1 MQGEPTRRSVIV
13 CVFGACLAMVLG
25 SPGFAQSGGFVQR
38 SAAKKPL
45 SDAYRAAAALPVRS
59 ADPHAG
65 YSRAQFG
72 VGWTDTDH
80 NSCGTRDDILRRDLR
95 RVSLAGA
102 CRVESGMLAD
112 PYTGDTVFFVRG
124 GASEV
129 DIDHVV
135 ALSNAWA
142 SGAGRWPFA
151 KRVALA
157 NDRVNLL
164 AVGSSVNRQKGD
176 ADASQWLP
184 PAREYWCAYVAR
196 QVEVKRKY
204 RLWVTPA
211 ERRKML
217 QVLSTCPKQKLPAPG
232 PLPTTASGV
241 GKPASTGSSTKS
253 GAASHSVSAGGS
265 GNLDPRFSSCKAAI
279 SAGYGPYQRGKDSE
293 YAWYRDGDSD
303 GVACER

>member
-1 MQGEPTRRSVIV
+1 MKVSR
-13 CVFGACLAMVLG
+13 A
-25 SPGFAQSGGFVQR
+25 QR
-38 SAAKKPL
+38 SLLASVFSAFLAAALTTPGAAQTADARKPAPK
-45 SDAYRAAAALPVRS
+45 SAAYRAAAALPVRS
-59 ADPHAG
+59 PAPHTG

-72 VGWTDTDH
+72 VGWTDTDR

-95 RVSLAGA
+95 GITLSGV
-102 CRVESGMLAD
+102 CRVNSGTLTD

-184 PAREYWCAYVAR
+184 PSRSYWCAYVAR

-204 RLWVTPA
+204 RLSVTTA
-211 ERRKML
+211 ERRTML
-217 QVLSTCPKQKLPAPG
+217 QVLSRCPKQKLPTPG
-232 PLPTTASGV
+232 PLPTLATGFATPVS
-241 GKPASTGSSTKS
+241 SGSSATS
-253 GAASHSVSAGGS
+253 GSSSTADGSPSAGG
-265 GNLDPRFSSCKAAI
+265 LDPRFRSCKAALA
-279 SAGYGPYQRGKDSE
+279 AGYGPYVSGKDAE
-293 YAWYRDGDSD
+293 YSWYRDGDSD

>member
-1 MQGEPTRRSVIV
+1 MKVVGT
-13 CVFGACLAMVLG
+13 
-25 SPGFAQSGGFVQR
+25 QR
-38 SAAKKPL
+38 SSLVTVFSALLVVALANPGLAQAASAKKP
-45 SDAYRAAAALPVRS
+45 SPKSAAYRAAAALPVRS
-59 ADPHAG
+59 PDSHTG

-72 VGWTDTDH
+72 VGWTDTDR

-95 RVSLAGA
+95 GISLSGA
-102 CRVESGMLAD
+102 CRVNSGTLAD

-176 ADASQWLP
+176 ADASEWLP
-184 PAREYWCAYVAR
+184 PARGYWCAYVAR

-204 RLWVTPA
+204 RLAVTPA
-211 ERRKML
+211 ERRAML

-232 PLPTTASGV
+232 PLPTLASGFAAPISSGSGTASG
-241 GKPASTGSSTKS
+241 SSST
-253 GAASHSVSAGGS
+253 AGGS
-265 GNLDPRFSSCKAAI
+265 PSSGGLDPRFRSCKAAL
-279 SAGYGPYQRGKDSE
+279 SAGYGPYVRGKHAE
-293 YAWYRDGDSD
+293 YSWYRDGDSD
-303 GVACER
+303 GVVCER